1 MNRPGLS
8 NTRKKTRFH
17 KLTAWRRGNKVSKI
31 FIVSLG
37 SYRGEKISIETK
49 F

>member
-17 KLTAWRRGNKVSKI
+17 KLTAWRKGNKISKI

-37 SYRGEKISIETK
+37 SNRGEKISIQTK